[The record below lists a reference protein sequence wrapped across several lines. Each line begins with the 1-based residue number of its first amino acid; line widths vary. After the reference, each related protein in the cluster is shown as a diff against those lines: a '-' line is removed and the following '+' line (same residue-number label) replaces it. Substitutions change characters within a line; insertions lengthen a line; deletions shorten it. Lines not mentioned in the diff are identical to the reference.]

1 VALAGIYRE
10 RGSLALA
17 MMEYRR
23 ALAIQPKNTAA
34 RTALDELVA
43 PPTPKAADASVLQR
57 ILGRS
62 AK

>member
-1 VALAGIYRE
+1 
-10 RGSLALA
+10 
-17 MMEYRR
+17 MEYRR